1 MSRTRV
7 GVGIAAVAAG
17 MAWAL
22 GGNGFLATSG
32 RRLAELLPL
41 LLVLGGVSAILLV
54 VVPRGALAG
63 PGVLISMGLLGL
75 TVEHG
80 MLHKSLLVHVPAF
93 ILISLGIIIAMSRRK
108 SIKIDTGVKRF
119 TTIFF
124 PARRRFS
131 SEAPIKIVVRAIF
144 GLLEL
149 DMSEAGPSRRSAR
162 VWADVTCLVGRIE
175 LILPKEWEVQAGR
188 VELARHITFEGK
200 LTRTEFASSTE
211 QEDDPCKNLVVI
223 NVLGWG
229 GVVRVRQI

>member
-1 MSRTRV
+1 MSRVRV
-7 GVGIAAVAAG
+7 GIGIVAVAVG
-17 MAWAL
+17 TAWAL

-54 VVPRGALAG
+54 VAPRGALAG
-63 PGVLISMGLLGL
+63 PVLLISMGLLGL
-75 TVEHG
+75 AVEHG
-80 MLHKSLLVHVPAF
+80 MLRNSFFVHVPAF
-93 ILISLGIIIAMSRRK
+93 ILISLGVIVAMSRRER
-108 SIKIDTGVKRF
+108 IKIDTGVKRF

-124 PARRRFS
+124 PARRRVS
-131 SEAPIKIVVRAIF
+131 GEAPRKIIVRAIF

-149 DMSEAGPSRRSAR
+149 DMSEADPSRWAAR

-175 LILPKEWEVQAGR
+175 LIIPKEWEVQAGR
-188 VELARHITFEGK
+188 VELARHITFGGK
-200 LTRTEFASSTE
+200 LTRTEFAPPTE
-211 QEDDPCKNLVVI
+211 QEDDPNKNLVVV